1 MCHRTQIPTF
11 LDAEPTR
18 ARPPDP
24 RGPSTVVLCL
34 SSLGMNEVTG
44 QSQATLKSKSPMQS
58 IDRLTFVFNH
68 PASQPTFFS
77 SCSLAPSSI
86 FKLRSREQRHRFS
99 WSRFR
104 RRFWHFEL
112 LARPCHGAPYS
123 TTSTCRLP
131 EPAPQPAAQPRF
143 ILHRSAP
150 VKSQKSER
158 KLQSTAEDE
167 TYRIAKARMA

>member
-24 RGPSTVVLCL
+24 RGPSTVVLCP

-68 PASQPTFFS
+68 PASQPTFFTPLLLLLQA
-77 SCSLAPSSI
+77 SLAASSVLVGPDSDGVFGI
-86 FKLRSREQRHRFS
+86 LNWQGHAMAHRTALRV
-99 WSRFR
+99 
-104 RRFWHFEL
+104 
-112 LARPCHGAPYS
+112 
-123 TTSTCRLP
+123 P

>member
-1 MCHRTQIPTF
+1 MTMCHRTQIPTF

-24 RGPSTVVLCL
+24 RGPSTDVLCP

-68 PASQPTFFS
+68 PASQPTFFIS
-77 SCSLAPSSI
+77 SCSF

-104 RRFWHFEL
+104 RRFWQTGPVDLHVGTYMYVYRCVIVKIHVVYYL
-112 LARPCHGAPYS
+112 LHHTVY
-123 TTSTCRLP
+123 
-131 EPAPQPAAQPRF
+131 
-143 ILHRSAP
+143 
-150 VKSQKSER
+150 
-158 KLQSTAEDE
+158 
-167 TYRIAKARMA
+167 TYTH